1 MSRVIVP
8 FELPDPESLSQGLV
22 DELASVEAV
31 VVLGH
36 YDLPEQTPASVAGEQ
51 FGDDAQATVDEIAE
65 RFREAGAQVVTRVVF
80 GKDRGGAIEEIANEE
95 GCIAE
100 LIPRPTDGMDRILVP
115 IPDAEITRL
124 PEFVQLVYNDQTEEI
139 TLLHVRDGTSGEDSD
154 ERVTRAR
161 DQLVDAGFDPSLVE
175 TTIVESGDHGSE
187 IRRLATEHDAVV
199 MYEAES
205 RLGDFV
211 FGSLPDRIANETDNP
226 VLVVQRDYEPRLQD

>member
-8 FELPDPESLSQGLV
+8 FELPDPESLSQELV
-22 DELASVEAV
+22 NELASVEAV

-36 YDLPEQTPASVAGEQ
+36 YNLPEQTPASVASKQ

-65 RFREAGAQVVTRVVF
+65 RFKEAGVQVVTRVVF

-100 LIPRPTDGMDRILVP
+100 LIPRQTDGMDRILVP

-124 PEFVQLVYNDQTEEI
+124 PEFVQLVYNDRTEQI
-139 TLLHVRDGTSGEDSD
+139 TLLHVRDEPGSHGD
-154 ERVTRAR
+154 ERVTQAR

-175 TTIVESGDHGSE
+175 TTIVESGDHGGE
-187 IRRLATEHDAVV
+187 IKRLATEHDAVV

-211 FGSLPDRIANETDNP
+211 FGSLPDRIANETDDP